1 MLEMGIK
8 SNWNITA
15 IIIIGCEVL
24 ESCPRHQYDKIN
36 VKLCIIMSESV
47 EPDSSKLVIIRY

>member
-8 SNWNITA
+8 INWNITA
-15 IIIIGCEVL
+15 IIIIIIGCGVL

-47 EPDSSKLVIIRY
+47 EPWQF